1 MVITVIRARWNLK
14 QRKCEPVSGHEIHAD
29 GYLQSHLA
37 SVNTDIACPLQLHS
51 TFRHSETAY
60 RDS

>member
-1 MVITVIRARWNLK
+1 MVIMVVRTRRDAK

-29 GYLQSHLA
+29 DYLQSHLA
-37 SVNTDIACPLQLHS
+37 LVNTDIACPLQLQS
-51 TFRHSETAY
+51 TFRPSETAY